1 MSRAKAC
8 HYSVPDQQLHL
19 QDAVNWRLSAM
30 YNMFSQTYHQEAMRL
45 LILGQKAMVLVQ
57 VPLKA
62 AVELSQAW

>member
-1 MSRAKAC
+1 
-8 HYSVPDQQLHL
+8 
-19 QDAVNWRLSAM
+19 M